1 MNINVNIPK
10 FKSIRTERAKLDPIV
25 LEEKLTQLV
34 NELENDSF
42 LDTDLYESIVSLGV
56 NREELD
62 KMISELKNY
71 SSYGETSS
79 KDGVNFQWKN
89 WLERLTTKSII

>member
-10 FKSIRTERAKLDPIV
+10 FKAIKTERAKLDPAI
-25 LEEKLTQLV
+25 LEEKITRLV
-34 NELENDSF
+34 NELENNSF
-42 LDTDLYESIVSLGV
+42 LDTDLYESIINLGV

-71 SSYGETSS
+71 SSYGESSS

-89 WLERLTTKSII
+89 WLERLTTRSII